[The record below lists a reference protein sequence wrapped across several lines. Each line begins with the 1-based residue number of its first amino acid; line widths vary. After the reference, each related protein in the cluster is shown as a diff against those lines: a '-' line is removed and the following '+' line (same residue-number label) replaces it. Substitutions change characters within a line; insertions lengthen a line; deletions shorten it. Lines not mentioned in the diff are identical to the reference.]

1 MPFSVPL
8 RVLAM
13 LCLSAL
19 LLVAPKNATEVT
31 LARDL
36 VSLPVVHPPALLT
49 PEQLRLV
56 DHLHVVWQVP
66 LELAH
71 RIVTA
76 TYKEAQSIGA
86 TPTLLLAMMA
96 KESAFHPAVSNAYG
110 AVGLMQVV
118 PRFHPEQLST
128 GESLENPE
136 TNIRVGAEVF
146 REYLDA
152 NDGALEP
159 TMKKYSGHTGRYFQ
173 SVKAYQKEFERARTS
188 ASC

>member
-1 MPFSVPL
+1 MPFSARL

-19 LLVAPKNATEVT
+19 LLVAPKNTPEVT
-31 LARDL
+31 LNKDSM
-36 VSLPVVHPPALLT
+36 SLPVVHVPALLT

-56 DHLHVVWQVP
+56 SHLHQVWQVP
-66 LELAH
+66 RELAH

-76 TYKEAQSIGA
+76 TYKEAHSIGS

-96 KESAFHPAVSNAYG
+96 KESSFNPTVSSSYG

-159 TMKKYSGHTGRYFQ
+159 TMKMYSGRAAQYFKR
-173 SVKAYQKEFERARTS
+173 VKAYQQEFERARIS
-188 ASC
+188 AS